1 MKLDILKNQWLD
13 IVFEGRKKQSLWIK
27 KVKQKNYYKALIL
40 GRYFLVLLWHPL
52 IIDLLPKG
60 AEEDMDRDIKIT
72 AIKLPP
78 KKEEPKCSTPPHPTK
93 SGSG

>member
-1 MKLDILKNQWLD
+1 
-13 IVFEGRKKQSLWIK
+13 
-27 KVKQKNYYKALIL
+27 
-40 GRYFLVLLWHPL
+40 
-52 IIDLLPKG
+52 LLPKG

-78 KKEEPKCSTPPHPTK
+78 KKEEPKLNVPPHPTATK